1 MLQVASG
8 DCPHTLFYGPSGAGK
23 KTLVQCLLKEIYGA
37 GAEKVCMLMLQAM
50 GMLAEG
56 SSYEGSSYHLALLLL
71 LQVKVETKPWKI
83 EVRSVNKQPVQH
95 FNIELPCRCSCQLR
109 GVPLDRPQMA
119 SCLRFT
125 TLRQVCCSHWM
136 RPVMSVPCSCLACV
150 SCPQTAAKHVCPAAA

>member
-56 SSYEGSSYHLALLLL
+56 SSYHLALLLL

-83 EVRSVNKQPVQH
+83 EVRSVTKQ
-95 FNIELPCRCSCQLR
+95 
-109 GVPLDRPQMA
+109 LDRPQMA
-119 SCLRFT
+119 SGLRFT

-150 SCPQTAAKHVCPAAA
+150 SCPKDSCQACLPCSCLAGSWRLSLPP